1 MKSTN
6 KILAIAAVLL
16 LITNIV
22 LVSMMVTGKSKQER
36 KGPGGKGDPFEMM
49 VKELSMTDQQQKEY
63 KQMKEEHLNSTKS
76 LYDSLKAAKS
86 AFFSL
91 VKEEQVNDS
100 LLNQYSERINEKQAA
115 LDKLLFAHFKR
126 VRSLFTAEQQPKF
139 DSFVQ
144 KMMQRGRRDSVKGR

>member
-16 LITNIV
+16 LITNII
-22 LVSMMVTGKSKQER
+22 LVSMMVSGKNKQER

-49 VKELSMTDQQQKEY
+49 VKELSMTEQQQKEY
-63 KQMKEEHLNSTKS
+63 KLLKEEHLAGTKS
-76 LYDSLKAAKS
+76 LYDSLKTAKS
-86 AFFSL
+86 TFFSL

-115 LDKLLFAHFKR
+115 LDKLLFTHFKR

-144 KMMQRGRRDSVKGR
+144 KMMQRGRRDSVKGK